1 MKDHVAVLVPCYNE
15 SKTIEKVVRDFKRV
29 LPEATV
35 YVYDNNSSDGTGEIA
50 ARAGAVVRRE
60 RMQGKGSVIRRM
72 FREID
77 ADCYLMVDGDDTY
90 PAEDAPAMVSAVL
103 DEQADMVVGDRL
115 SSTYFTENKRPF
127 HNLGNGLVRASIN
140 HLFGSDIK
148 DIMTGYRAF
157 SYAFV
162 KTYPVLSKGFEIET
176 EMTIHAVNYNMQ
188 VENVVVEYRDR
199 PQGSE
204 SKLNTYSDGFR
215 VIRKMMQLYK
225 NYKPLHFFGMLALL
239 LIAVSVILFVPVFL
253 EYLNTGLVPRFPTL
267 IACGFILLAGIQS
280 FFAGM
285 MLEVMAAKDRKDFE
299 YRLNRVHGEHQVRKG
314 L

>member
-1 MKDHVAVLVPCYNE
+1 
-15 SKTIEKVVRDFKRV
+15 
-29 LPEATV
+29 
-35 YVYDNNSSDGTGEIA
+35 
-50 ARAGAVVRRE
+50 
-60 RMQGKGSVIRRM
+60 M

-176 EMTIHAVNYNMQ
+176 DMTIHAINRRMQ
-188 VENVVVEYRDR
+188 VSNIVVSYRDR
-199 PQGSE
+199 PDGSE
-204 SKLNTYSDGFR
+204 SKLNTYQDGAR
-215 VIRKMMQLYK
+215 ALLTIARLYK
-225 NYKPLHFFGMLALL
+225 KLQAVCIFRSAGADSGACIHRIYDSRADGVCENGACAALPDADCLLCDDAGGVASVYRGADSLHASREGQA
-239 LIAVSVILFVPVFL
+239 
-253 EYLNTGLVPRFPTL
+253 
-267 IACGFILLAGIQS
+267 GF
-280 FFAGM
+280 
-285 MLEVMAAKDRKDFE
+285 
-299 YRLNRVHGEHQVRKG
+299 
-314 L
+314 